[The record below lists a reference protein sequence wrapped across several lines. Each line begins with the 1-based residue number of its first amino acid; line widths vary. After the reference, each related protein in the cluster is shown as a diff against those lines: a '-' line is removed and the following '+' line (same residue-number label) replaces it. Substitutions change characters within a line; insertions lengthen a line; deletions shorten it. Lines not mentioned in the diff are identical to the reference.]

1 MTPDA
6 FQAFAG
12 VSRETLQDFTAY
24 HALIVK
30 WQAKMNLVSPT
41 TLDAIWERH
50 FADSAQLFPLLDPGW
65 TEIADLG
72 SGGGFPGLVLAILA
86 RGAGRATR
94 FHLVESDGR
103 KAAFL
108 IEVALSLKLLNHSVF
123 VVAQRAERLGTS
135 PLAGTIDAVT
145 ARALAGLPD
154 LLAHAAPLLRPGGRC
169 LFLKGARADAEI
181 AAAQDAGWR
190 FDVARHPS
198 RLDGDGAIL
207 AIDALT
213 RAGTGRTAIPQAI
226 DRP

>member
-12 VSRETLQDFTAY
+12 VSRETLQDLAAY
-24 HALIVK
+24 HALIEK

-50 FADSAQLFPLLDPGW
+50 FADSAQLFPLLDPRW
-65 TEIADLG
+65 NAVADLG

-86 RGAGRATR
+86 RGAGHATR

-108 IEVALSLKLLNHSVF
+108 IEVALTLKLLNHSVH
-123 VVAQRAERLGTS
+123 VVAQRAERLGSS

-169 LFLKGARADAEI
+169 LFLKGARAEAEI
-181 AAAQDAGWR
+181 AAAREAGWR
-190 FDVARHPS
+190 DRKSTRLNSSHQCGTFLSRMPS
-198 RLDGDGAIL
+198 
-207 AIDALT
+207 
-213 RAGTGRTAIPQAI
+213 
-226 DRP
+226 DRKSVV